1 MKATFIIP
9 CYNEEQ
15 NISELFNEVIQII
28 NRNKYINFIFVNN
41 GSVDNSEKLL
51 NKFILESQFHERISL
66 TTVNNNIG
74 YGNGILEGL
83 KNVNTELVGWIHA
96 DLQIDFKNLEEAL
109 KIYNE
114 KKLEFPNQFLYI
126 RGKRINRDNYIDKL
140 YTNLMAI
147 YTSFLKRGFYSD
159 ITGLPVLFETDQY
172 QNWKNPPIGF
182 ALDVYSYIFAK
193 RANAKILRFPVKL
206 NLRKHGKSSWNT
218 GLLSKIKMS
227 KYYLKE
233 IKKI

>member
-28 NRNKYINFIFVNN
+28 NRNEFINFIFVNN

-51 NKFILESQFHERISL
+51 NKFILESQLHERISL

-114 KKLEFPNQFLYI
+114 KN
-126 RGKRINRDNYIDKL
+126 
-140 YTNLMAI
+140 
-147 YTSFLKRGFYSD
+147 
-159 ITGLPVLFETDQY
+159 
-172 QNWKNPPIGF
+172 
-182 ALDVYSYIFAK
+182 
-193 RANAKILRFPVKL
+193 
-206 NLRKHGKSSWNT
+206 
-218 GLLSKIKMS
+218 
-227 KYYLKE
+227 
-233 IKKI
+233 